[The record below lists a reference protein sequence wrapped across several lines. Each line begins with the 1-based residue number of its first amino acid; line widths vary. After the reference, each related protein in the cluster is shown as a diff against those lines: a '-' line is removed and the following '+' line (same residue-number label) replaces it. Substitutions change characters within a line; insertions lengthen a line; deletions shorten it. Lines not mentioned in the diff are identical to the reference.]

1 MRKSSL
7 WGWIKKPQHICIEVI
22 ILAGFFADF
31 GGFLSILAVT
41 TAKYLMVFKHELKGR
56 LKEVEMLQ
64 LRHLKQ

>member
-1 MRKSSL
+1 MDKEATTHLYRSDNF
-7 WGWIKKPQHICIEVI
+7 GVF
-22 ILAGFFADF
+22 FFADF

-41 TAKYLMVFKHELKGR
+41 TAKYFMVFKHELKGR

>member
-1 MRKSSL
+1 MDKEATTHLYRSDNF
-7 WGWIKKPQHICIEVI
+7 G
-22 ILAGFFADF
+22 GFFADF

-41 TAKYLMVFKHELKGR
+41 TAKYFMVFKHELKGR